1 ETLRAGGYGV
11 KVTLR
16 HDLFLQ
22 NRTFEGL
29 SKQVAKD
36 AKSGKMCVA
45 ENGVAVCSLA
55 DKIETDLP
63 GAEKKGHILG
73 IPHFGKI
80 AFAEVFAEPGTKT
93 LTMLRLEL
101 GSPDS
106 GLLTTAET

>member
-1 ETLRAGGYGV
+1 MSDKPRIPFYFHA
-11 KVTLR
+11 
-16 HDLFLQ
+16 
-22 NRTFEGL
+22 EG
-29 SKQVAKD
+29 QVAKD
-36 AKSGKMCVA
+36 AKSGKMCVT

-106 GLLTTAET
+106 GLLTTAETRTNGQPPPP